1 MMIFP
6 FEQDGMHITIQIWQD
21 NSNVEQENK
30 KISKMK
36 KIKDCLI
43 SILGDHMIVLMIN
56 ITQIIDVKKELSL
69 VWVHTIKAW

>member
-69 VWVHTIKAW
+69 VRVHTIKAW